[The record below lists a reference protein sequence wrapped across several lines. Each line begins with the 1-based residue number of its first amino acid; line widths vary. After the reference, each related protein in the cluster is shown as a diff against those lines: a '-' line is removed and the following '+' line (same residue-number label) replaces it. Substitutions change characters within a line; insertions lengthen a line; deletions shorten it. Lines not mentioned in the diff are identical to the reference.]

1 MSFMAEPSG
10 NPTIGRVLLDGSVI
24 AVPPEHRESFA
35 TLLAHL
41 ELLALRSRRVL
52 TSLNVDGVAVR
63 LDCPPD
69 WQSRWDEVEGHSI
82 SFAEL
87 SSRLI
92 SSAAVNLTQLRKGV
106 EKTVLLV
113 MINDPRCLERTWS
126 SWNPD
131 VGNTLAV
138 TVLLLTALGCTSI
151 HESDYVNGPDYVP
164 ANVYEIQLLLESRYR
179 CDAVLFAH
187 LTEYHPYP
195 PIRMGWNLKLVQA
208 TNSAVLWSVD
218 EIFDASRQEVVNSAR
233 RYYKGHEWGIRT
245 VGNSRAILD
254 SPRRFAMYTLHRK

>member
-92 SSAAVNLTQLRKGV
+92 SSAAANLTQLRKGV

-138 TVLLLTALGCTSI
+138 FSLLRQLWHAQRFDNWLAPSLIDEHSEDIELLAGELRVALVS
-151 HESDYVNGPDYVP
+151 ESPSDLDASLVVS
-164 ANVYEIQLLLESRYR
+164 ELLEQRMLPWLDR
-179 CDAVLFAH
+179 TGELLEH
-187 LTEYHPYP
+187 LHTK
-195 PIRMGWNLKLVQA
+195 ISN
-208 TNSAVLWSVD
+208 D
-218 EIFDASRQEVVNSAR
+218 
-233 RYYKGHEWGIRT
+233 
-245 VGNSRAILD
+245 
-254 SPRRFAMYTLHRK
+254 